1 MPELNEPTWTKIKLS
16 GDLKQYLKH
25 KAVDN
30 GHSLAQEICN
40 RLERSRTEEEGAS
53 TTQVA

>member
-1 MPELNEPTWTKIKLS
+1 MPELSEPTWTKIKLG

-30 GHSLAQEICN
+30 GHSLAQEICD
-40 RLERSRTEEEGAS
+40 RLERSRAEEEDAS
-53 TTQVA
+53 SAQA